1 MLDTIGGSRG
11 AGVAV
16 CLLMP
21 AVLCLLATVAVRNA
35 VAQPAAGGP
44 QQARGQMANGIM
56 PYALGGGGAAV
67 GLGLSWYLLRRHLRS
82 RLRRCPACRIDMVRL
97 GEAADGAHVTSGQ
110 RVKNPTRS
118 VDYDV
123 WTCPTC
129 PHVDKIRSTALF
141 TTSARCPKCSS
152 LTRSTTVSRRK
163 SPTSWSSGLEEIREG
178 CRRCDYTLR
187 SIRVVPRLD
196 TSDSSFWSSSSLS
209 NG

>member
-129 PHVDKIRSTALF
+129 PHVDKIRSTVLF
-141 TTSARCPKCSS
+141 TTSARCPMCGS
-152 LTRSTTVSRRK
+152 LTRSMTVSRSK

-178 CRRCDYTLR
+178 CSRCDYTHR

>member
-1 MLDTIGGSRG
+1 MRQRDGSRIDAAKHG
-11 AGVAV
+11 W
-16 CLLMP
+16 MP
-21 AVLCLLATVAVRNA
+21 AVVCLLATVAVRNA

-44 QQARGQMANGIM
+44 PQARGQMADGIM
-56 PYALGGGGAAV
+56 PYALGGGGAVV

-82 RLRRCPACRIDMVRL
+82 RPRRCPACRIDMVRL

-110 RVKNPTRS
+110 RVENPTRS

-141 TTSARCPKCSS
+141 TTTARCPKCGS
-152 LTRSTTVSRRK
+152 LTRSRTVSRSK

-178 CRRCDYTLR
+178 CRHCDYTTK

-196 TSDSSFWSSSSLS
+196 TSDSSFWASSSLS